1 MRILLDTHALLWLV
15 MEPDRLSRP
24 VHREIVAPDA
34 EVMAS
39 HVSPWEMAIKRG
51 RGRLDVLDRPA
62 QEWFEHYVPL
72 SGLRPLPIR
81 PAHLGGVEHLPDHH
95 RDPFDRLLVAQA
107 RSEGLTLVTADEQLS
122 RYDVDRLW

>member
-1 MRILLDTHALLWLV
+1 MNLLLDTHAFIWLV
-15 MEPDRLSRP
+15 LDPDRLSSPARQQ
-24 VHREIVAPDA
+24 ILAPDA

-39 HVSPWEMAIKRG
+39 HVSLWEMAIKRG
-51 RGRLDVLDRPA
+51 RGRLDALDRPA

-81 PAHLGGVEHLPDHH
+81 LAHLGAVEHLPDHH

-107 RSEGLTLVTADEQLS
+107 RCEGLTIVTADDQLS
-122 RYDVDRLW
+122 RYDVEHLW